1 MRDTEDIIFD
11 ADSALLSQQRT
22 LPDMVASELGLLRE
36 PFKSRFFS
44 ANEGGASSKS
54 ATCFL
59 VSPNSATFFYQPP
72 NTISRPF
79 QEAMFGPLWS
89 FLILLQKHYFSSFGA
104 LVLRS
109 KLWTFLYRGA
119 TPDLFFATQFSAK
132 GQVGYPPCRKILQS
146 ITLKVPY
153 CVARLFRCKLFQRAL
168 RG

>member
-1 MRDTEDIIFD
+1 MQIFFCK
-11 ADSALLSQQRT
+11 R
-22 LPDMVASELGLLRE
+22 
-36 PFKSRFFS
+36 
-44 ANEGGASSKS
+44 GGASSKS

-109 KLWTFLYRGA
+109 KLCTFLYRGH
-119 TPDLFFATQFSAK
+119 PQIFFFATQFSAK
-132 GQVGYPPCRKILQS
+132 GEVGYPPCRKILQS

-153 CVARLFRCKLFQRAL
+153 CVARLGKASKKNQFFLGKSPKLWVGGGQES
-168 RG
+168 

>member
-36 PFKSRFFS
+36 PFKSRFFLQTR
-44 ANEGGASSKS
+44 GGHPPSQQLV
-54 ATCFL
+54 FL

-119 TPDLFFATQFSAK
+119 PPDLFFCNT
-132 GQVGYPPCRKILQS
+132 I
-146 ITLKVPY
+146 
-153 CVARLFRCKLFQRAL
+153 FR
-168 RG
+168 

>member
-59 VSPNSATFFYQPP
+59 VSPNSATFFTSPQ
-72 NTISRPF
+72 TPF
-79 QEAMFGPLWS
+79 LG
-89 FLILLQKHYFSSFGA
+89 
-104 LVLRS
+104 
-109 KLWTFLYRGA
+109 
-119 TPDLFFATQFSAK
+119 
-132 GQVGYPPCRKILQS
+132 
-146 ITLKVPY
+146 
-153 CVARLFRCKLFQRAL
+153 LFRRPCLDLYGPF
-168 RG
+168 